1 MHWLERD
8 LNSHPVCQCSAIMLN
23 FGLVPWQK
31 MMLKFNVLFYF
42 QHQYCISA
50 ASVSFSDDVSDEFT
64 PEKQPRKRAP
74 PKLPNPPAF
83 SSSRSCQPKNSSRSN
98 LMPQSTVQEND
109 TLSSSIQ
116 NSSMDSSSGS
126 HLSGNPRNPHYRP
139 PSCAWENTS
148 CSSESILPEC
158 VESSPGYLNAVQ
170 TAFMPNFNGK
180 LKTLINLDDT
190 IPIEKG

>member
-1 MHWLERD
+1 
-8 LNSHPVCQCSAIMLN
+8 
-23 FGLVPWQK
+23 
-31 MMLKFNVLFYF
+31 MMLKFNFLFYF
-42 QHQYCISA
+42 QHQHCISV
-50 ASVSFSDDVSDEFT
+50 ASVSFSDDVSDELT

-74 PKLPNPPAF
+74 PKFPNPPAF

-98 LMPQSTVQEND
+98 LIPQSTVQEND

-148 CSSESILPEC
+148 CSSESILPES
-158 VESSPGYLNAVQ
+158 VESSELNKTGTLPPHKLAYNQ
-170 TAFMPNFNGK
+170 LKPNFMSRHAC
-180 LKTLINLDDT
+180 LD
-190 IPIEKG
+190 IKSRM